1 MHERI
6 KELRKT
12 LGLTQ
17 QEFADKIGIKR
28 NTVATYESG
37 RNEPIDAVVSLICR
51 EFNVNEKWLRTGEGE
66 MFIEVP
72 EEDEEMKYIA
82 LLVKDKEDAVA
93 KAVKGFIVE
102 YKKLNPAN
110 QKVIQDLLKNTL
122 TYLKE

>member
-51 EFNVNEKWLRTGEGE
+51 EFNVNEEWLRTGKGE
-66 MFIEVP
+66 MFVEVP

-82 LLVKDKEDAVA
+82 LLLKDKEDAVA